1 MQPEDLLA
9 VAHLVRPHGLRGEV
23 STEILTPAILDPL
36 ELVVGRRLY
45 LRPPGGEPREAKC
58 EAARPHQAR
67 WLLKIEGYDSIDD
80 AETLRGHDLCLPRHE
95 LPELP
100 EGWYY
105 ESDLEGCRVEVEGA
119 GMIGTVATLETTGA
133 QPRLR
138 VRREGGGP
146 IDIPW
151 VKAYVL
157 EINLPAKL
165 IRLSLPAGFPG
176 VFDTPPDEA

>member
-1 MQPEDLLA
+1 
-9 VAHLVRPHGLRGEV
+9 
-23 STEILTPAILDPL
+23 
-36 ELVVGRRLY
+36 
-45 LRPPGGEPREAKC
+45 
-58 EAARPHQAR
+58 
-67 WLLKIEGYDSIDD
+67 
-80 AETLRGHDLCLPRHE
+80 
-95 LPELP
+95 
-100 EGWYY
+100 
-105 ESDLEGCRVEVEGA
+105 
-119 GMIGTVATLETTGA
+119 MIGTVATLETTGA